1 MIAMNLG
8 IKAKLLVAFGLV
20 LTMTL
25 IGCTIALFAFNRFS
39 YALSAITDQS
49 VPFMAES
56 MELTQLGMEISAK
69 VPLLAAAPTAALA
82 NQYHEEMIETSERI
96 KGLLEADNTAGIA
109 GSSMRRNLNA
119 MYKSSELRSEL
130 NKRVQSQLQIKMKVD
145 SNAIT
150 ISEKQRDANLLL
162 LDAIDMA
169 SFEFVV
175 MAEDIFSSNSEML
188 DTLLYKYV
196 DTMVT
201 ALHLQADSAELIA
214 TLSKSLLEPSGPG
227 ESNLENQAS
236 LLARKIIT
244 NRQKLD
250 VQRIGDLKA
259 FDAALERME
268 QLATGPEGVYTA
280 AFDDIDR
287 LKIKTV
293 VSELSQ
299 TQTLIIKSLALVV
312 DSNYFMVFQAGKELA
327 VSVKDELPR
336 LMNTSVEQLVSLLQ
350 LRAELNTIAGLL
362 AQVPQVSEAAALS
375 PLADRYTAA
384 KQAIEQNLEA
394 IQGVEGID
402 QVSILMDE
410 LFELGGV
417 RAGIFQARKQE
428 IEGRALSSK
437 LELELLIEQSE
448 FVSRLVEQ
456 VQVSR
461 AQVDDASERV
471 SSLIGSSRIQLY
483 AVSLLSI
490 VITLLVF
497 WLLISKDL
505 LARLL
510 HTISALRSLADGDYA
525 VSVNTTGKDELA
537 DLARTVEVF
546 RTNAMEAQRLQTE
559 QTEVSRKQQE
569 QEQLLAEQERKTHV
583 EDTRR
588 HEAEQAE
595 SARTQELAEA
605 LQQRVDS
612 LLVAVSAAAQ
622 GDLGHPLDTQGD
634 DLAGQMA
641 RALDTL
647 FTELRA
653 SMKGIADNATQLT
666 RASDGL
672 TSLSVDMNEVALTNT
687 ASAQEASVLTND
699 VGSSVDS
706 VAGAAEQMSSSI
718 KEIARNT
725 TEAET
730 VAAQAVELAKSTDA
744 TVRKLADSS
753 AGIGNVIKV
762 ITSIAEQTN
771 LLALNATIEAARAGD
786 AGKGFAVVANEV
798 KELAKETAR
807 ATEQIESRI
816 SDIQTDT
823 DLAVNAIES
832 IGNIINKISNIQ
844 SSITIA
850 IDEQSSVTQEIS
862 RSILQTANGSE
873 AISTLIDGVA
883 EKARTNQQ
891 ASDDVNRAAVE
902 LSDMA
907 VQLQQLV
914 ARFASDEPAAA
925 TLRAA

>member
-1 MIAMNLG
+1 MLVTNLG

-25 IGCTIALFAFNRFS
+25 IACTIALFAFNRFS
-39 YALSAITDQS
+39 DALSAITDVS

-56 MELTQLGMEISAK
+56 MELTQLGMDISAK
-69 VPLLAAAPTAALA
+69 VPLLAAAPTSTLA
-82 NQYHEEMIETSERI
+82 NQYHEVMIETSERI
-96 KGLLEADNTAGIA
+96 KGLLEADKKAGIG
-109 GSSMRRNLNA
+109 GSSMQENLDA
-119 MYKSSELRSEL
+119 MNTSSELGAEL
-130 NKRVQSQLQIKMKVD
+130 NKQVQSQLKIKNKVD
-145 SNAIT
+145 LNASL
-150 ISEKQRDANLLL
+150 ISEKQFTANLLL

-188 DTLLYKYV
+188 DILLYEYV
-196 DTMVT
+196 DTMVN
-201 ALHLQADSAELIA
+201 ALRLQADSAELVA
-214 TLSKSLLEPSGPG
+214 TMSKSLLEPSGTG
-227 ESNLENQAS
+227 KTNLQNQAS
-236 LLARKIIT
+236 SLASKIMV

-250 VQRIGDLKA
+250 VRRIGDLKA
-259 FDAALERME
+259 FDAALKRMD
-268 QLATGPEGVYTA
+268 QLATGPEGIYTA
-280 AFDDIDR
+280 VFDDMDR
-287 LKIKTV
+287 LRINTV
-293 VSELSQ
+293 ASELSQ
-299 TQTLIIKSLALVV
+299 TQTLIIKTLAMVV
-312 DSNYFMVFQAGKELA
+312 DSNYFMVFQAGEELA
-327 VSVKDELPR
+327 DSVKDELPR

-362 AQVPQVSEAAALS
+362 AQVPQAGEAAALL

-384 KQAIEQNLEA
+384 RQAIERNLEA
-394 IQGVEGID
+394 IQGVEGIEKI
-402 QVSILMDE
+402 SALMDE
-410 LFELGGV
+410 LFKLGSIG
-417 RAGIFQARKQE
+417 AGIFDARKQE
-428 IEGRALSSK
+428 IEGRILSSK
-437 LELELLIEQSE
+437 LEHELLVEQSE
-448 FVSRLVEQ
+448 FVSRLAEQ

-461 AQVDDASERV
+461 TQVDDASERV
-471 SSLIGSSRIQLY
+471 STLISSSRIQLLT
-483 AVSLLSI
+483 VSLLSI

-510 HTISALRSLADGDYA
+510 HTISALRSLADGNYA
-525 VSVNTTGKDELA
+525 VSVNTVGRDELA

-559 QTEVSRKQQE
+559 RAEASRRQQE
-569 QEQLLAEQERKTHV
+569 QEQLLTEQERKTYI
-583 EDTRR
+583 EENRR

-595 SARTQELAEA
+595 SARNQEAAEA
-605 LQQRVDS
+605 LQQRVDR

-622 GDLGHPLDTQGD
+622 GDLGQPLDTQGD

-672 TSLSVDMNEVALTNT
+672 TSLSVDMNEIALTNT

-730 VAAQAVELAKSTDA
+730 VAAQAVDLAKSTDA

-816 SDIQTDT
+816 RDIQSDT

-850 IDEQSSVTQEIS
+850 IDEQSSVTHEIS

-873 AISTLIDGVA
+873 AISTLIEGVA
-883 EKARTNQQ
+883 EKARSNQQ

-914 ARFASDEPAAA
+914 ARFDSDEPVAAI
-925 TLRAA
+925 LRAA

>member
-25 IGCTIALFAFNRFS
+25 IGCMIALFAFNRFS

-69 VPLLAAAPTAALA
+69 VPLLAAAPTAVLA
-82 NQYHEEMIETSERI
+82 NQYHEAMIETSERI

-109 GSSMRRNLNA
+109 GSSMQRNLNA
-119 MYKSSELRSEL
+119 MNKSSELGSEL
-130 NKRVQSQLQIKMKVD
+130 NKRVQSQLQIKMRVD

-201 ALHLQADSAELIA
+201 ALRLQADSAELIA
-214 TLSKSLLEPSGPG
+214 TLSKSLLEPSGTG
-227 ESNLENQAS
+227 KSNLQNQAS
-236 LLARKIIT
+236 SLARRIIT

-259 FDAALERME
+259 FDAALERMD

-280 AFDDIDR
+280 AFNDIDR
-287 LKIKTV
+287 LKINTV
-293 VSELSQ
+293 ASELSL

-362 AQVPQVSEAAALS
+362 AQVPQVREAAALS

-402 QVSILMDE
+402 KVSILMDE
-410 LFELGGV
+410 LFELGGI

-497 WLLISKDL
+497 WLLISKNL

-569 QEQLLAEQERKTHV
+569 QEQLLAEQERKTHI

-595 SARTQELAEA
+595 SARSQELAEA

-653 SMKGIADNATQLT
+653 SMKGIADNATQLA

>member
-25 IGCTIALFAFNRFS
+25 IGCMIALFAFNRFS

-69 VPLLAAAPTAALA
+69 VPLLAAAPTAVLA
-82 NQYHEEMIETSERI
+82 NQYHEAMIETSERI

-109 GSSMRRNLNA
+109 GSSMQRNLNA
-119 MYKSSELRSEL
+119 MNKSSELGSEL
-130 NKRVQSQLQIKMKVD
+130 NKRVQSQLQIKMRVD

-201 ALHLQADSAELIA
+201 ALRLQADSAELIA
-214 TLSKSLLEPSGPG
+214 TLSKSLLEPSGTG
-227 ESNLENQAS
+227 KSNLQNQAS
-236 LLARKIIT
+236 SLARRIIT

-259 FDAALERME
+259 FDAALERMD

-280 AFDDIDR
+280 AFNDIDR
-287 LKIKTV
+287 LKINTV
-293 VSELSQ
+293 ASELSL

-362 AQVPQVSEAAALS
+362 AQVPQVREAAALS

-402 QVSILMDE
+402 KVSILMDE
-410 LFELGGV
+410 LFELGGI

-497 WLLISKDL
+497 WLLISKNL

-569 QEQLLAEQERKTHV
+569 QEQLLAEQERKTHI

-595 SARTQELAEA
+595 SARSQELAEA